1 MPPQAAPRLPEV
13 RIVGVTGLPEI
24 APGDDIAA
32 LVLDAVMAQGTPLL
46 DGDVL
51 VVTQKVVS
59 KAEGRLVELRTVE
72 PSEMAREY
80 AHRWGKDARQ
90 VEVVLREASRI
101 VRMDRGVL
109 IVETKHG
116 FVCANAGVDASNTG
130 RPGFVT
136 LLPEDPDASAERIRA
151 EVERRTGVRVSVII
165 SDSFGR
171 PWREGIDQVALGVAG
186 LLPLRDYTGQADPDG
201 YELRVTQVALADE
214 MAAAAE
220 LVMGKLDRIP
230 VAIMRGY
237 AVPPGAGSGRQ
248 LLREPEKDLFR

>member
-1 MPPQAAPRLPEV
+1 MTVPPEV
-13 RIVGVTGLPEI
+13 RVIGVTGMPEV
-24 APGDDIAA
+24 APGDDLAA
-32 LVLDAVMAQGTPLL
+32 LIIDAASAQETPLL

-51 VVTQKVVS
+51 VVTQKIVS
-59 KAEGRLVELRTVE
+59 KAEGRLVELRSVA
-72 PSEMAREY
+72 PSAMAREF
-80 AHRWGKDARQ
+80 AQRWGKDPRQ
-90 VEVVLREASRI
+90 VEVVLREAKRI

-130 RPGFVT
+130 RPGYVT
-136 LLPEDPDASAERIRA
+136 LLPQDSDVSAERVRA
-151 EVERRTGVRVSVII
+151 DIERRAGIAVSVIV

-171 PWREGIDQVALGVAG
+171 PWRAGIDQVALGVAG
-186 LLPLRDYTGQADPDG
+186 LLPLRDYSGEKDPDG

-220 LVMGKLDRIP
+220 LVMGKLDRVP
-230 VAIMRGY
+230 VAVIRGY
-237 AVPPGAGSGRQ
+237 AAPPGAGSGRQ